1 MRVSITT
8 VVEFARAPDR
18 LSNTVEQDVCCDQ
31 CGLNKIRPMAP
42 LLLTVK
48 AAGGALF
55 IWEPAAIEGKSKG
68 WGSGKFRYLER
79 GGRY

>member
-1 MRVSITT
+1 MHVSRTT
-8 VVEFARAPDR
+8 AVESVKAPDR
-18 LSNTVEQDVCCDQ
+18 LSNTVEQDACCDQ
-31 CGLNKIRPMAP
+31 CALNKIWLMAP

-48 AAGGALF
+48 AAGGAPFL
-55 IWEPAAIEGKSKG
+55 WERAAAEGKSKG